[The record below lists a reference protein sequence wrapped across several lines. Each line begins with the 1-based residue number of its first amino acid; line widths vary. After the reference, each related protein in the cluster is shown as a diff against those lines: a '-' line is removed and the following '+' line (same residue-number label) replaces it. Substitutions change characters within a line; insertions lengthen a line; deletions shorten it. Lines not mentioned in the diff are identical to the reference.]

1 MFRTAFALVLACACL
16 AFAQDPPAAPAQ
28 PVAPASAPAV
38 GQAPQPVA
46 PAEQQTATQTQAPQ
60 PVTETGKT
68 QPRQGAGSLIGSLLP
83 LILIFAVLYFVMILP
98 QQRRQKKHQQML
110 QALKR
115 GDRVVLSSG
124 ILGIVSEVKENTLMV
139 KVAENTVVEVEKGSV
154 AVKAGSDK

>member
-1 MFRTAFALVLACACL
+1 M
-16 AFAQDPPAAPAQ
+16 
-28 PVAPASAPAV
+28 
-38 GQAPQPVA
+38 
-46 PAEQQTATQTQAPQ
+46 
-60 PVTETGKT
+60 
-68 QPRQGAGSLIGSLLP
+68 GSLLP